1 MNTFYNLNF
10 VRHKLGKNEVAIIDY
25 TNREVDIVIIDNLDE
40 VEDLES
46 ILIEMGYN
54 PSEISYMS

>member
-1 MNTFYNLNF
+1 MNTFYNLN
-10 VRHKLGKNEVAIIDY
+10 HKLRKNEVAILDH
-25 TNREVDIVIIDNLDE
+25 TNREVDILIVNNLDE

-46 ILIEMGYN
+46 VLIEMGYN

>member
-1 MNTFYNLNF
+1 MNMILNL
-10 VRHKLGKNEVAIIDY
+10 RLCKNEVAILDH
-25 TNREVDIVIIDNLDE
+25 TNREVDIVIINNLDE

-46 ILIEMGYN
+46 VLIEMGYN

>member
-1 MNTFYNLNF
+1 MNTFYNLN
-10 VRHKLGKNEVAIIDY
+10 HKLRKNEVAILDH
-25 TNREVDIVIIDNLDE
+25 TNREVDIVIINNLDE

-46 ILIEMGYN
+46 VLIEMGYN